1 MKHYFDVEEL
11 FEEQEKVLCSFFKG
25 KDVYFSAPTGYG
37 KLLIFQAIPLEADF
51 LLEQATMT
59 SCILV
64 VSPLQSLMLDQI
76 QLLREKGISA
86 AGIYAD
92 QTKEVLEEIAT
103 GGIHTVIF
111 TSPESMLATDHW
123 RRFLSLVTLA
133 EHCVGV
139 AFDEAHFISQW

>member
-1 MKHYFDVEEL
+1 MACASAFAVRNIPWNEDRFREALAYEKHYFDVEEL

-92 QTKEVLEEIAT
+92 QTKEVLEENET
-103 GGIHTVIF
+103 GGIHTFIF
-111 TSPESMLATDHW
+111 PPQN
-123 RRFLSLVTLA
+123 R
-133 EHCVGV
+133 C
-139 AFDEAHFISQW
+139 